1 MTKKGECGI
10 IAPSENKGGCFVG
23 LAQLISF
30 IKEAAVRLLV
40 IILAVIL
47 VMLVASRN
55 VEFELEQQATR
66 QPVSGV
72 RRR

>member
-1 MTKKGECGI
+1 M
-10 IAPSENKGGCFVG
+10 G

-55 VEFELEQQATR
+55 VEYELEQEAAQQQIQLADGSFL
-66 QPVSGV
+66 P
-72 RRR
+72 

>member
-1 MTKKGECGI
+1 M
-10 IAPSENKGGCFVG
+10 G

-40 IILAVIL
+40 IMLAVIL

-55 VEFELEQQATR
+55 VEYELEQTAAQQQTQLADGSFL
-66 QPVSGV
+66 P
-72 RRR
+72 